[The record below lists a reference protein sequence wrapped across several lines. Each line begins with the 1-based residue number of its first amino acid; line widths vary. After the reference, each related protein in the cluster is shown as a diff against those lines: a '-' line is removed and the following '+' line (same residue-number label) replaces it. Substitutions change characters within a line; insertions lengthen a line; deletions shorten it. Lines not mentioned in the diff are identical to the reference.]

1 MWRVNINGTL
11 HCGRPKK
18 ILSLQFFAAAEKSQ
32 EANELYFYLAK
43 AIKGALSSQN
53 HHCFGLCCNNY
64 LSIHCSKSK
73 DSLTCISKFS
83 PISSGS
89 AKHDGECKTP
99 LHTVFSLNGLK
110 RIECS
115 KVFPVWQV
123 WPWPSGRGHS
133 PRQPTDCETL
143 QNQIAN
149 CKNTNLGLQT
159 RTLVLVLEISAHT
172 ASNFQSCGKPS
183 LIVTHAAKTGLRLG
197 HRSSYQLTSLQ
208 SLQNAK
214 CFQPKLNVINK

>member
-1 MWRVNINGTL
+1 MRPARPASPAMWRVNINGTL

-99 LHTVFSLNGLK
+99 LHTRLLF
-110 RIECS
+110 IERFEENRMFES
-115 KVFPVWQV
+115 ISSVASVAVAVWQR
-123 WPWPSGRGHS
+123 PLTS
-133 PRQPTDCETL
+133 P
-143 QNQIAN
+143 
-149 CKNTNLGLQT
+149 
-159 RTLVLVLEISAHT
+159 AH
-172 ASNFQSCGKPS
+172 
-183 LIVTHAAKTGLRLG
+183 GLRN
-197 HRSSYQLTSLQ
+197 S
-208 SLQNAK
+208 AK
-214 CFQPKLNVINK
+214 PNRKL

>member
-1 MWRVNINGTL
+1 MDQ
-11 HCGRPKK
+11 
-18 ILSLQFFAAAEKSQ
+18 LSMMVSARNDYIHVFFS
-32 EANELYFYLAK
+32 F
-43 AIKGALSSQN
+43 
-53 HHCFGLCCNNY
+53 
-64 LSIHCSKSK
+64 
-73 DSLTCISKFS
+73 
-83 PISSGS
+83 
-89 AKHDGECKTP
+89 
-99 LHTVFSLNGLK
+99 NGLK

-159 RTLVLVLEISAHT
+159 RTLVLVLVISAHS
-172 ASNFQSCGKPS
+172 ASHFLSCGKPS
-183 LIVTHAAKTGLRLG
+183 LIVTHTAKTGLRLG

-214 CFQPKLNVINK
+214 CFQPKLKVIN

>member
-1 MWRVNINGTL
+1 MMVSAR
-11 HCGRPKK
+11 
-18 ILSLQFFAAAEKSQ
+18 
-32 EANELYFYLAK
+32 
-43 AIKGALSSQN
+43 
-53 HHCFGLCCNNY
+53 HHY
-64 LSIHCSKSK
+64 
-73 DSLTCISKFS
+73 
-83 PISSGS
+83 
-89 AKHDGECKTP
+89 TP
-99 LHTVFSLNGLK
+99 VFSLNGLK

-172 ASNFQSCGKPS
+172 ASNFQNCGKPT

-197 HRSSYQLTSLQ
+197 HWSSYQLTSLQ

-214 CFQPKLNVINK
+214 VFTAKAESDRLVKNMTKPSADTVNS